1 MPKKKSPVS
10 IAPSWYSIRAAEDS
24 DTAEVLIYGD
34 IGESWFGE
42 SVTAKQFAED
52 LKAVADKKLIVR
64 INSYGGS
71 VADGVTIYNAIRRHP
86 LDKTTVV
93 DGVAVSIASLIAMA
107 GDTVQMGENTLL
119 MIHAPWGY
127 AQGNAAVMREY
138 ADVLDTYAK
147 AMATSYATQTGESV
161 EEMLALLNDGKDHW
175 YTAQEALDA
184 GFVDEITAASEGTA
198 AEAAS
203 LAAQYRAQAFSRFH
217 VPAAVAAAFNPKETI
232 MPNKIPNTP
241 ATPAAGAEPAPAPSA
256 TNVVQIEEAA
266 VARERER
273 LTARNTTIRAA
284 AKPFM
289 ARDGIAA
296 LVEEIIADPHTTT
309 EQAREK
315 ILAKLGD
322 GAEPLN
328 RMPGVITGGQDERD
342 KRVLAMGGA
351 LAARMGAGK
360 EEGANPYRGMRLH
373 ELARA
378 CLRASGV
385 NPDGMSQ
392 LDVATA
398 VLTRQMPRGAQT
410 TSDFPVILE
419 NTLHK
424 LVLTGFV
431 AQPGTYERFCKIGDV
446 SDFRAWNRLVP
457 GLIGNLDTVT
467 ESGEYKNKN
476 IPDAQKNS
484 VQATR
489 KGNIINITPEVLVND
504 DTGYIQAMAQ
514 SLGAAGPRAIE
525 RAVYTLLN
533 SNPNLSDGVAV
544 FATARGN
551 LAGSGAVPSVTTLDV
566 ARQAM
571 ASRTAPGTD
580 AEYLDI
586 RPAVAVVPLAQ
597 GGNTRVLVN
606 AVYDPDTAN
615 KLQKPNMVNGIVKD
629 VVDSPR
635 LSGTAWYLF
644 ADPNVAPVIEV
655 VFLDG
660 QRTPTVTEEVNFR
673 TSGLAWKVELPFGA
687 GYIGHHG
694 GYKNPGA

>member
-1 MPKKKSPVS
+1 MSKPTAKPT
-10 IAPSWYSIRAAEDS
+10 APWYTIRAKGED
-24 DTAEVLIYGD
+24 TVEVLIYGD
-34 IGESWFGE
+34 IGESWYGE
-42 SVTAKQFAED
+42 SVTAKKFVEELQAH
-52 LKAVADKKLIVR
+52 ADKKLVVR

-71 VADGVTIYNAIRRHP
+71 VSDGIAIYNAIQRHP
-86 LDKTTVV
+86 KQKDVSI

-107 GDTVQMGENTLL
+107 GDTVSIAENGLF
-119 MIHAPWGY
+119 MIHAPWGGVV
-127 AQGNAAVMREY
+127 GNASEVRQY
-138 ADVLDTYAK
+138 ADVLDKFAE
-147 AMATSYATQTGESV
+147 AMVSSYVGQTGKSAEA
-161 EEMLALLNDGKDHW
+161 MRALVTDGEDHW
-175 YTAQEALDA
+175 YTAHEAADA
-184 GFVDEITAASEGTA
+184 GFVDEIVSVLED
-198 AEAAS
+198 AEAARFQPAL
-203 LAAQYRAQAFSRFH
+203 LARFK
-217 VPAAVAAAFNPKETI
+217 VPAAVAAAFRQPAMKEVI
-232 MPNKIPNTP
+232 PMPDIKTP
-241 ATPAAGAEPAPAPSA
+241 ATPNSGAAPAAPVAPAPD
-256 TNVVQIEEAA
+256 NVIQIEQAAEARA
-266 VARERER
+266 LQR
-273 LTARNTTIRAA
+273 LTARNAGIDKAY
-284 AKPFM
+284 AKFLHV
-289 ARDGIAA
+289 DGVAQ
-296 LVEEIIADPHTTT
+296 LHRECLADTDITL
-309 EQAREK
+309 EQANTK
-315 ILAKLGD
+315 LLAKLAD
-322 GAEPLN
+322 GAGPVGH
-328 RMPGVITGGQDERD
+328 PGHVTPGADARD
-342 KRVLAMGGA
+342 KRVLAMSES
-351 LAARMGAGK
+351 LAARMGATK
-360 EEGANPYRGMRLH
+360 EDGANPYRGMRLH

-392 LDVATA
+392 MEIATA
-398 VLTRQMPRGAQT
+398 VLTRQLPRGAQT

-431 AQPGTYERFCKIGDV
+431 AQPGTYERFCKLGDV

-457 GLIGNLDTVT
+457 GLIGNLDTVN
-467 ESGEYKNKN
+467 EAGEYKNKN
-476 IPDAQKNS
+476 IPDAEKNS

-504 DTGYIQAMAQ
+504 DTGYIQTMAL

-544 FATARGN
+544 FAAGRGN
-551 LAGSGAVPSVTTLDV
+551 LAGSGAVPSVTTLDA

-660 QRTPTVTEEVNFR
+660 QRTPQVTEEINFR

>member
-1 MPKKKSPVS
+1 MPTPNKPDAK
-10 IAPSWYSIRAAEDS
+10 SWYTIRAKGEEI
-24 DTAEVLIYGD
+24 AEVLIYGD
-34 IGESWFGE
+34 IGESWYSE
-42 SVTAKQFAED
+42 SVTAKKFVED
-52 LKAVADKKLIVR
+52 LQAVADKNLVVR

-71 VADGVTIYNAIRRHP
+71 VADGIAIYNAIKRHP
-86 LDKTTVV
+86 KQKDVSI

-107 GDTVQMGENTLL
+107 GDTVSIAENGML
-119 MIHAPWGY
+119 MIHAPWGGVV
-127 AQGNAAVMREY
+127 GNSVEVRKY
-138 ADVLDTYAK
+138 ADVLDKYAD
-147 AMATSYATQTGESV
+147 AMSTSYAAQTRRPV
-161 EEMLALLNDGKDHW
+161 EEMRALVTDGDDHW
-175 YTAQEALDA
+175 YTAQEAADA
-184 GFVDEITAASEGTA
+184 GFVDDVTAVVESEEFA
-198 AEAAS
+198 HFQPAL
-203 LAAQYRAQAFSRFH
+203 LARFK
-217 VPAAVAAAFNPKETI
+217 VPAAVAAAFRQPLKETT
-232 MPNKIPNTP
+232 MSDPKTP
-241 ATPAAGAEPAPAPSA
+241 ATPGTGATLGTAPAAPTSD
-256 TNVVQIEEAA
+256 NVVQIEQAA

-273 LTARNTTIRAA
+273 LTARNTAIRAA
-284 AKPFM
+284 AKPFL

-296 LVEEIIADPHTTT
+296 LVEEIIADPNVTT

-315 ILAKLGD
+315 VLAKLGES
-322 GAEPLN
+322 AEPT
-328 RMPGVITGGQDERD
+328 PGRIIEFVSDARD
-342 KRVLAMGGA
+342 KRILAMSNA
-351 LAARMGAGK
+351 LTARMGANQ
-360 EEGANPYRGMRLH
+360 EDGANPYRGMRLH

-392 LDVATA
+392 LDIAQA
-398 VLTRQMPRGAQT
+398 VLTRQIPRGAQT

-431 AQPGTYERFCKIGDV
+431 AQPGTYERFCKLGDV

-457 GLIGNLDTVT
+457 GLIGNLDAVN

-476 IPDAQKNS
+476 IPDAEKNS

-504 DTGYIQAMAQ
+504 DTGYIQTMAL

-533 SNPNLSDGVAV
+533 SNPTLSDGVAV

-551 LAGSGAVPSVTTLDV
+551 LASAGAVPSVTTLDA

-571 ASRTAPGTD
+571 ASRTAPGSD

-606 AVYDPDTAN
+606 AAYDPDTAN

-635 LSGTAWYLF
+635 LTGTPWYLF

-660 QRTPTVTEEVNFR
+660 QRTPKVTEDINFR
-673 TSGLAWKVELPFGA
+673 TSGLAWKIELPFGA

>member
-1 MPKKKSPVS
+1 MQ
-10 IAPSWYSIRAAEDS
+10 SWYTIRAKGED
-24 DTAEVLIYGD
+24 TVEVLIYGD
-34 IGESWFGE
+34 IGESWYGE
-42 SVTAKQFAED
+42 SVTAKKFVEELQ
-52 LKAVADKKLIVR
+52 VHADKKLVIR

-71 VADGVTIYNAIRRHP
+71 VPDGIAIYNAIQRHP
-86 LDKTTVV
+86 KQKDVSI

-107 GDTVQMGENTLL
+107 GDTVSIAENGLI
-119 MIHAPWGY
+119 MIHAPWGGVV
-127 AQGNAAVMREY
+127 GNAKEVRQY
-138 ADVLDTYAK
+138 ADVLDKFAE
-147 AMATSYATQTGESV
+147 AMVTSYANQTGKSV
-161 EEMLALLNDGKDHW
+161 EDTRALVTDGEDHW
-175 YTAQEALDA
+175 YTAQEAADA
-184 GFVDEITAASEGTA
+184 GFVDEIVSVLEP
-198 AEAAS
+198 AEAARFQS
-203 LAAQYRAQAFSRFH
+203 ALLARFK
-217 VPAAVAAAFNPKETI
+217 VPAAVAAAFRQPVMKEVI
-232 MPNKIPNTP
+232 PMPDIINP
-241 ATPAAGAEPAPAPSA
+241 ATPNNGAAPVAPVAPAPD
-256 TNVVQIEEAA
+256 NVVQIEQAAEARA
-266 VARERER
+266 IQK
-273 LTARNTTIRAA
+273 LTARNAGIDKAY
-284 AKPFM
+284 AKFLHV
-289 ARDGIAA
+289 DGVAQLHRECLA
-296 LVEEIIADPHTTT
+296 DTEITL
-309 EQAREK
+309 EQAN
-315 ILAKLGD
+315 AKLIAKLAE
-322 GAEPLN
+322 GAGPVG
-328 RMPGVITGGQDERD
+328 RVIEHVTDARD
-342 KRVLAMGGA
+342 KRILAMSQS
-351 LAARMGAGK
+351 LAARMGAEK
-360 EEGANPYRGMRLH
+360 NDGANPYRGMRLH

-392 LDVATA
+392 MEIATA
-398 VLTRQMPRGAQT
+398 VLTRQAPRGAQT

-431 AQPGTYERFCKIGDV
+431 AQPGTYERFCKLGDV

-457 GLIGNLDTVT
+457 GLIGNLDTVN
-467 ESGEYKNKN
+467 EAGEYKNKN
-476 IPDAQKNS
+476 IPDAEKNAVS
-484 VQATR
+484 ATR

-504 DTGYIQAMAQ
+504 DTGYIQTMAL

-533 SNPNLSDGVAV
+533 SNPNLADGVAV
-544 FATARGN
+544 FAAGRGN
-551 LAGSGAVPSVTTLDV
+551 LAGSGAVPSVTTLDA

-606 AVYDPDTAN
+606 AIYDPDTAN
-615 KLQKPNMVNGIVKD
+615 KLQRPNMVNGIVKD
-629 VVDSPR
+629 IVDSPR
-635 LSGTAWYLF
+635 LTGTAWYLF

-660 QRTPTVTEEVNFR
+660 QRTPQVTEEINFR

>member
-1 MPKKKSPVS
+1 MPAPNSSP
-10 IAPSWYSIRAAEDS
+10 AKSWYTIRAQGA

-34 IGESWFGE
+34 IGDSWYAE
-42 SVTAKQFAED
+42 SVTAKKFVED
-52 LKAVADKKLIVR
+52 LQGLADKKLVVR

-71 VADGVTIYNAIRRHP
+71 VADGVAIYNAIKRHP
-86 LDKTTVV
+86 KQKDVSI

-107 GDTVQMGENTLL
+107 GDTVTIAENGLL
-119 MIHAPWGY
+119 MIHAPWGGVV
-127 AQGNAAVMREY
+127 GNAAEMRKF
-138 ADVLDTYAK
+138 ADVLDKYAE
-147 AMATSYATQTGESV
+147 AMATSYANQTGKSV
-161 EEMLALLNDGKDHW
+161 EDMRALVTDGEDHW
-175 YTAQEALDA
+175 YSAQEAADE
-184 GFVDEITAASEGTA
+184 GFVDEVAAALESD
-198 AEAAS
+198 EAA
-203 LAAQYRAQAFSRFH
+203 RFQPALFARFK
-217 VPAAVAAAFNPKETI
+217 VPAAVAAAFRKPLKETT
-232 MPNKIPNTP
+232 MPDVLD
-241 ATPAAGAEPAPAPSA
+241 PAAAANPNAGAAPAAPAPS
-256 TNVVQIEEAA
+256 NVVQIEQAAEARA
-266 VARERER
+266 IQKLATRNAAIDKAYAKFLHVDGVAQLHREC
-273 LTARNTTIRAA
+273 L
-284 AKPFM
+284 
-289 ARDGIAA
+289 
-296 LVEEIIADPHTTT
+296 ADTEMTL
-309 EQAREK
+309 EQANAK
-315 ILAKLGD
+315 LLAKLAE
-322 GAEPLN
+322 GASPVSH
-328 RMPGVITGGQDERD
+328 PGAPIIGPGADSRD
-342 KRVLAMGGA
+342 KRILAMSNA
-351 LAARMGAGK
+351 LTARMGASK
-360 EEGANPYRGMRLH
+360 EDGANPYRGMRLH

-392 LDVATA
+392 MEIATA
-398 VLTRQMPRGAQT
+398 VLTRQIPRGAQT

-431 AQPGTYERFCKIGDV
+431 AQPGTYERFCKLGDV

-457 GLIGNLDTVT
+457 GLIGNLDTVN

-476 IPDAQKNS
+476 IPDAEKNS

-504 DTGYIQAMAQ
+504 DTGYIQTMAL

-544 FATARGN
+544 FAAGRGN
-551 LAGSGAVPSVTTLDV
+551 LAGSGAVPSVTTLDA

-660 QRTPTVTEEVNFR
+660 QRTPQVTEEINFR